1 MHDQSQEI
9 PLNVTLML
17 SMDFC
22 MDDGISPQEWK
33 ARCAQP
39 LIKDPS
45 LSWLSTLELSPFLLN
60 LKP

>member
-17 SMDFC
+17 CMDFC
-22 MDDGISPQEWK
+22 MDDGISPQGWK
-33 ARCAQP
+33 AMCAQP
-39 LIKDPS
+39 LIKYPS

>member
-22 MDDGISPQEWK
+22 MDDGISPQGWK
-33 ARCAQP
+33 ARCAQA

-45 LSWLSTLELSPFLLN
+45 LS
-60 LKP
+60 